1 MDLGS
6 VLAETG
12 QRFDDTIGEDGRVS
26 RETLGG
32 AEGVLG
38 RDDVV
43 RSVLVMWLSVNT
55 HAKLAPVLA
64 PWIAAQD
71 RRTPLPLLWSMD
83 AVGELDGTAAGA
95 QLVAYRREAAVL
107 FKAIIEP
114 MLSSRAAFIL
124 PNLTLAQVGCRLS
137 LVV

>member
-12 QRFDDTIGEDGRVS
+12 QRFDDTIGEDGHVS

-55 HAKLAPVLA
+55 HAKLAPV
-64 PWIAAQD
+64 PQ
-71 RRTPLPLLWSMD
+71 REPSS
-83 AVGELDGTAAGA
+83 LD
-95 QLVAYRREAAVL
+95 
-107 FKAIIEP
+107 
-114 MLSSRAAFIL
+114 
-124 PNLTLAQVGCRLS
+124 
-137 LVV
+137 